1 MYLQRTGIDIHGCA
15 MFQVETSATVTV
27 YYKLPV
33 ELTKKRG
40 KEMNKPYSFLT
51 QISRYVT
58 LSTCLLSLMIG
69 VVLSANARAALQEST
84 STESTIVSPLTV
96 KWDDYQS
103 FTDVKPANGSRKAF
117 AESTFNNIETY
128 LQKLAAKLPQGH
140 TLAMTITDLDLAGR
154 VLPGSFTGLG
164 LHSADM
170 IRVIKNIDIPRIEFF
185 YEYKDANGSVLK
197 SDTVNLKDMSFMTG
211 HNPLFNSDS
220 LKYEKN
226 MLRKWFKKTFEFEK
240 LN

>member
-1 MYLQRTGIDIHGCA
+1 ML
-15 MFQVETSATVTV
+15 
-27 YYKLPV
+27 
-33 ELTKKRG
+33 
-40 KEMNKPYSFLT
+40 
-51 QISRYVT
+51 
-58 LSTCLLSLMIG
+58 
-69 VVLSANARAALQEST
+69 
-84 STESTIVSPLTV
+84 
-96 KWDDYQS
+96 
-103 FTDVKPANGSRKAF
+103 
-117 AESTFNNIETY
+117 
-128 LQKLAAKLPQGH
+128 
-140 TLAMTITDLDLAGR
+140 
-154 VLPGSFTGLG
+154 
-164 LHSADM
+164 